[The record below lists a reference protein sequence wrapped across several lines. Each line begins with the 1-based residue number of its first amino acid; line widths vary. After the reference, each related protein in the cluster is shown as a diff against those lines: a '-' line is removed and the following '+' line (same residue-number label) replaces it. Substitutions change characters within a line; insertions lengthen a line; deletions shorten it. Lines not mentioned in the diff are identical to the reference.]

1 MSIPNFLIEKL
12 KIEYDEKTV
21 KEILDGFNS
30 KKNTTIRV
38 NNLKTTTNIVCD
50 ILKEKN
56 IKFSKISWYEDAL
69 VLEKNSE
76 KILEELDIYKN
87 GEIYIQNL
95 SSMLPPIILDPK
107 PNEDILDMCAA
118 PGGKT
123 TELTSL
129 SNNEANI
136 TAYEMNKIRAE
147 KLKYNLEKQGATR
160 VSIIEKDSRKI
171 DNFFS
176 FDKIL
181 LDAPCSGSG
190 TLIEENDNSN
200 FTQEL
205 INKSIKSQ
213 TTLLQKAFRIL
224 KKDHIL
230 VYSTCSILK
239 EENEEIIKKIL
250 ENKNAQILPID
261 INGRFKDIPK
271 LPTTIEGT
279 LCIKPT
285 DIYEGFFVA
294 VIKKTN

>member
-56 IKFSKISWYEDAL
+56 IKFSKISWYENAL

>member
-1 MSIPNFLIEKL
+1 
-12 KIEYDEKTV
+12 
-21 KEILDGFNS
+21 
-30 KKNTTIRV
+30 
-38 NNLKTTTNIVCD
+38 
-50 ILKEKN
+50 
-56 IKFSKISWYEDAL
+56 
-69 VLEKNSE
+69 
-76 KILEELDIYKN
+76 
-87 GEIYIQNL
+87 
-95 SSMLPPIILDPK
+95 MLPPIILDPK

-250 ENKNAQILPID
+250 EKKNAQILPID

>member
-56 IKFSKISWYEDAL
+56 IKFSKFSWYENAL

>member
-56 IKFSKISWYEDAL
+56 IKFSKISWFENAL

-76 KILEELDIYKN
+76 KILEELDMYKN

-239 EENEEIIKKIL
+239 EENEEIIKKLL
-250 ENKNAQILPID
+250 ENNSKN
-261 INGRFKDIPK
+261 R
-271 LPTTIEGT
+271 E
-279 LCIKPT
+279 
-285 DIYEGFFVA
+285 
-294 VIKKTN
+294 KTKRR